1 MRMNDLLN
9 RMLAREVSVRD
20 NSFLPPALRS

>member
-1 MRMNDLLN
+1 MNDLLN